1 MRIAVRGTERCLA
14 HAHTRRLEQ
23 LTNRKTA
30 LPIAVADQDAESVEH
45 ALVRERRP
53 GRPSALPEIRRLLV
67 RMAIENPRWG
77 WAHARADSS
86 ICAAPYVSRFGRFRS
101 ADAQSGASPSPS
113 NLGLQSWRA
122 ASERAHRASTRRYRQ
137 QDHHQD
143 ERDGLRG
150 DGARRGTWSTAAP
163 IGLAIDASP
172 IAPLRMPILGTADL
186 DARQESGRLRCQDSG
201 AEQDVL
207 RHPGARRAGRPDRTA
222 RGRRAPSTNG
232 GQPMK
237 WCEMCRSLRDHQRC
251 AQALRLD
258 ENG

>member
-1 MRIAVRGTERCLA
+1 MTVVRRFAASRASLGRLPLPPAFLLDGPNKTLRMRIAVRATERCLA

-113 NLGLQSWRA
+113 NLGLRHG
-122 ASERAHRASTRRYRQ
+122 E
-137 QDHHQD
+137 
-143 ERDGLRG
+143 
-150 DGARRGTWSTAAP
+150 
-163 IGLAIDASP
+163 
-172 IAPLRMPILGTADL
+172 PLRNELTENQREVPSAGPP
-186 DARQESGRLRCQDSG
+186 S
-201 AEQDVL
+201 
-207 RHPGARRAGRPDRTA
+207 RRARWSPRTEPEE
-222 RGRRAPSTNG
+222 GPGPPRRESAWQST
-232 GQPMK
+232 P
-237 WCEMCRSLRDHQRC
+237 
-251 AQALRLD
+251 RLSRR
-258 ENG
+258 